1 MRKALLAVDLD
12 GTLLN
17 SRHEISAKNRAA
29 LQMCGVRG
37 VVRVIATGR
46 SYAASLLVL
55 PDDTPI
61 DYLIFSSG
69 AGILRWSDRELLY
82 STMFSA
88 NEATAIATKL
98 QDLGYAFMVHAPVP
112 TNHLFWYDRGRRGHN
127 RDLLARMLHYK
138 NWSLGEVGVESFSRG
153 VTQFIVTTDCD
164 AEEYEQLRQQMA
176 LVAETIQTTAVYCEG
191 YRWLELFPHGV
202 HKGNAVATL
211 SSSLTIS
218 HANVYVVGNDYNDLS
233 MLQHFSNA
241 FLMGNAPESMKGN
254 FALVSSHDEDGVAE
268 VVQLLIES
276 GMGREM

>member
-1 MRKALLAVDLD
+1 MLLWFTPLFLRIIYF
-12 GTLLN
+12 GMIGGG
-17 SRHEISAKNRAA
+17 EGIIGISWHV
-29 LQMCGVRG
+29 CY
-37 VVRVIATGR
+37 T
-46 SYAASLLVL
+46 
-55 PDDTPI
+55 
-61 DYLIFSSG
+61 
-69 AGILRWSDRELLY
+69 
-82 STMFSA
+82 
-88 NEATAIATKL
+88 TKI
-98 QDLGYAFMVHAPVP
+98 
-112 TNHLFWYDRGRRGHN
+112 
-127 RDLLARMLHYK
+127 
-138 NWSLGEVGVESFSRG
+138 ESFSRG

-241 FLMGNAPESMKGN
+241 FLMGNAPESLKGN